1 MNILEKLGLV
11 KRVEVIKEVKVYPIS
26 NLKIGDDVAINYMDR
41 SVRGKVKSKPYFSRS
56 VWSDGIR
63 ENVMVVEDN
72 GKEHFPSVD
81 IVSKIE
87 IG

>member
-26 NLKIGDDVAINYMDR
+26 EFKIGDDVAINYMDR
-41 SVRGKVKSKPYFSRS
+41 SVRGKVKSKPYFSKCT
-56 VWSDGIR
+56 WSDKIQ
-63 ENVMVVEDN
+63 ENVMVVDAA
-72 GKEHFPSVD
+72 GKEHFPVVD